1 MIKMLGTLGSKLHKA
16 ISNFISGGVADKEAI
31 KQLKNEML
39 RALLES
45 DVDFEIANKVVSEVE
60 KKSLEKELPD
70 GLSRKKSVISIIHDE
85 LVAILGKKHYPI
97 TINHDKPT
105 IIMLI
110 GIQGSGKTTTTAKIA
125 KYIKKRG
132 KKVAVVTADNWR
144 PGAYEQLQQ
153 LCSQIDVP
161 VYGDPENKR
170 TVKIAQTGIKKFL
183 NEKYNYIILDT
194 AGRHKEE
201 KDLLNEMNDLYS
213 KIKPDEVILVIDGN
227 LGQTAYKQAKAF
239 AEKTP
244 VGSIIVTK
252 LDGSAKGGGALSA
265 AAAAKVPIKFIG
277 NGETIDDLEEFNPT
291 SFVGRLLGLGD
302 IEGLLKEVKE
312 LEGLPSKEQAL
323 DMLSGKITFR
333 QMMELLGQFSKMG
346 SMKRML
352 SMIPGLGM
360 TLTDDMLDI
369 SKENMKKFEV
379 IMNSMTD
386 KELDN
391 KVKLNQSRI
400 NRIARGSGRSHAEV
414 KELIN
419 QHKMVSQMM
428 KKMKKSRRGGLQ
440 IPGFPPGM
448 FG

>member
-1 MIKMLGTLGSKLHKA
+1 MLGTLGSKLHKA
-16 ISNFISGGVADKEAI
+16 ITNFIRGGVPDKETI
-31 KQLKNEML
+31 KRLKNEML

-45 DVDFEIANKVVSEVE
+45 DVDFEIASTVVAEVE
-60 KKSLEKELPD
+60 RQSLEKELPD
-70 GLSRKKSVISIIHDE
+70 GLSRKKSIISIIHSE
-85 LVAILGKKHYPI
+85 LVKILGTKQYPL
-97 TINHDKPT
+97 TIHPDKPT
-105 IIMLI
+105 LIMLV

-125 KYIKKRG
+125 KYVKKRG
-132 KKVAVVTADNWR
+132 KKVAVVTSDNWR

-161 VYGDPENKR
+161 VYGDPENKK
-170 TVKIAQTGIKKFL
+170 TVKIALTGIKKFL
-183 NEKYNYIILDT
+183 NEKYNYIIIDT

-201 KDLLNEMNDLYS
+201 KELLKEMKELYE
-213 KIKPDEVILVIDGN
+213 KVKPDEVILVIDGN
-227 LGQTAYKQAKAF
+227 LGQAAYKQAKAF
-239 AEKTP
+239 AETTP

-277 NGETIDDLEEFNPT
+277 DGETIDDFEEFNPT
-291 SFVGRLLGLGD
+291 SFVGRLLGMGD
-302 IEGLLKEVKE
+302 IEGLLKEVRE
-312 LEGLPSKEQAL
+312 LEDLPTKEQAM
-323 DMLSGKITFR
+323 DILSGKLTYR
-333 QMMELLGQFSKMG
+333 QMMDLLGQFSKMG

-360 TLTDDMLDI
+360 TLTDDMLDL

-400 NRIARGSGRSHAEV
+400 RRIARGSGRTVPEV
-414 KELIN
+414 KELVN
-419 QHKMVSQMM
+419 QHKMVTQMM

-440 IPGFPPGM
+440 IPGLPPGM